1 MTESLAHSWN
11 RLMKWRSECFRRFGS
26 IGNFPIKTPDDEISS
41 FLQSN
46 TKVLDIGAGANKPFE
61 RIIRAVTPLY
71 HCLDTDP
78 GGVFDFRSF
87 SEIPE
92 DLNFDLIIA
101 NQMLEHLTVPGA
113 MDVVTSAFSK
123 LNRPGRLVA
132 TVPNTAHPVRQRDI
146 SHITPWGA
154 NDLYSLLRFAG
165 FEVDGISR
173 YNKFPLTSDPL
184 KRWVVETVCVEFRI
198 DWCDSLMITGT
209 KQVLADPVERTR
221 Q

>member
-46 TKVLDIGAGANKPFE
+46 TKVLDIGAGVNKPFE
-61 RIIRAVTPLY
+61 RIIRVVTPLY
-71 HCLDTDP
+71 YCLDTDP
-78 GGVFDFRSF
+78 DGVFDFRSF

-92 DLNFDLIIA
+92 NLSFDLVIA
-101 NQMLEHLTVPGA
+101 NQMLEHLTVQDA
-113 MDVVTSAFSK
+113 MDVVMSAFSK
-123 LNRPGRLVA
+123 LSRTGKIVA

-154 NDLYSLLRFAG
+154 NDLYSLLRFTG
-165 FEVDGISR
+165 FEIEGISR

-184 KRWVVETVCVEFRI
+184 KRWVVETVCAEFRM

-209 KQVLADPVERTR
+209 KQIPADPVERI
-221 Q
+221 